1 MKSSV
6 KMAALA
12 ALFTGLAFSLSVLAN
27 EVGITKDIP
36 YVDVAHKGTTVRIQ
50 RIQDKENRLIDDFAK
65 TSRPCPPFCIHP
77 ISAGPGVE
85 TLGELEVIHFL
96 MNEVKEGKGVLVD
109 ARMPE
114 WYEAE
119 TIPGAVNIP
128 FVIFS
133 KNNPYLEKI
142 LLAMGA
148 LHNPDG
154 TWNYDNARTL
164 TLFCNGPWCD
174 QSPRAIQGL
183 MEVGYPAGKLK
194 YYRDGMNLWRLMGL
208 TTVASQKPVAP

>member
-1 MKSSV
+1 MRSSV
-6 KMAALA
+6 RMMALA
-12 ALFTGLAFSLSVLAN
+12 GLFTGLALSLTALGD
-27 EVGITKDIP
+27 EVNITKDIP
-36 YVDVAHKGTTVRIQ
+36 YVDVSHKGQTVRIQ
-50 RIQDKENRLIDDFAK
+50 RIQDKENRLVDDFAK

-77 ISAGPGVE
+77 ISAAPGVE
-85 TLGELEVIHFL
+85 TLGELELIHFL
-96 MNEVKEGKGVLVD
+96 MNEVQAGKGVLVD

-119 TIPGAVNIP
+119 TIPGAINIP
-128 FVIFS
+128 FVVFN

-148 LHNPDG
+148 SHSPG
-154 TWNYDNARTL
+154 GGWNFDNASTL

-183 MEVGYPAGKLK
+183 LEVGYPADKLK
-194 YYRDGMNLWRLMGL
+194 YYRDGMNLWRLLGL
-208 TTVASQKPVAP
+208 TTVASKKPVAP

>member
-12 ALFTGLAFSLSVLAN
+12 GLFAGLAFSLSALGN

-36 YVDVAHKGTTVRIQ
+36 YVDIAHKGTTVRIQ
-50 RIQDKENRLIDDFAK
+50 RIQDKENRLNDDFAK

-77 ISAGPGVE
+77 ISAAPGVE

-96 MNEVKEGKGVLVD
+96 MNEVKDGKGVLVD

-128 FVIFS
+128 FVVFNKS
-133 KNNPYLEKI
+133 NPYMEKI

-148 LHNPDG
+148 TQTPG
-154 TWNYDNARTL
+154 GGWNFDNARTL

-183 MEVGYPAGKLK
+183 LEVGYPAGKLK

>member
-1 MKSSV
+1 MKSSI

-12 ALFTGLAFSLSVLAN
+12 ALFTGLAFSLSALAN
-27 EVGITKDIP
+27 EVNITKDIP
-36 YVDVAHKGTTVRIQ
+36 YLDVAHKGTTVRIQ

-96 MNEVKEGKGVLVD
+96 MNEVKDGKGVLVD

-119 TIPGAVNIP
+119 TIPGAINIP

-148 LHNPDG
+148 TQGPGG

-183 MEVGYPAGKLK
+183 MEVGYPASKLK
-194 YYRDGMNLWRLMGL
+194 YYRDGMNLWRLLGL
-208 TTVASQKPVAP
+208 TTVASKKPVSQ